1 MGRFCVIGVGNFG
14 YYLAR
19 NLYQSGHEVMVIDN
33 DRGRVQRAQ
42 EVVSYALLA
51 DAADKEFLLQQGVAE
66 MNAVVVSTG
75 ERGHLATLI
84 TLYLKEIG
92 CKRIIVKALNDDH
105 GTILR
110 KVGASELVF
119 PEKDMAAKT
128 ARSLANPNIL
138 DYLPMAEDYSIS
150 ELEPPKHF
158 IGRSLVELDLRS
170 RYQIMVLGIKDMLTG
185 EFELLPP
192 ANRVIK
198 DSDLLVMFG
207 KTEDVAKATSK

>member
-1 MGRFCVIGVGNFG
+1 
-14 YYLAR
+14 
-19 NLYQSGHEVMVIDN
+19 
-33 DRGRVQRAQ
+33 
-42 EVVSYALLA
+42 
-51 DAADKEFLLQQGVAE
+51 
-66 MNAVVVSTG
+66 
-75 ERGHLATLI
+75 
-84 TLYLKEIG
+84 
-92 CKRIIVKALNDDH
+92 
-105 GTILR
+105 
-110 KVGASELVF
+110 
-119 PEKDMAAKT
+119 
-128 ARSLANPNIL
+128 
-138 DYLPMAEDYSIS
+138 MAEDYSIS